1 MKLIDLLKIELPKR
15 GGWPE
20 GAHGAVQD
28 KSGQIWF
35 YENGKPYF
43 TGVVWGAD
51 PDSHDFDW
59 INWGLRLARSDDYG
73 TEIVTREQYEAAIS
87 VQQLIPT
94 GRCTASVEQCI
105 AAGWTVEQL
114 VEQGYFR
121 VVKPV
126 EELPDQAVTVRIK
139 IVENTKK
146 HYTTTKCSEGEMI
159 ALTGLKHTA
168 HSFLEKGVQHMKDRA
183 AQRDSEDGERSMKAC
198 VDAFNAMFGHSLTE
212 TQGWQFM
219 VLLKMARSRNKFNP
233 DDYEDGAAYTGLAGE
248 AHSNEKK

>member
-1 MKLIDLLKIELPKR
+1 MKLIELLKIELPKR

-20 GAHGAVQD
+20 GATIAWQSEIDGE
-28 KSGQIWF
+28 I
-35 YENGKPYF
+35 YF
-43 TGVVWGAD
+43 CGDEGSRVKYSKLWLGWSSD
-51 PDSHDFDW
+51 RGFDA
-59 INWGLRLARSDDYG
+59 G
-73 TEIVTREQYEAAIS
+73 VTREQYEAEIS
-87 VQQLIPT
+87 KPSQLDAFNLIST
-94 GRCTASVEQCI
+94 GKSSRCLEHFI
-105 AAGWTVEQL
+105 RAGWTESQL
-114 VEQGYFR
+114 IEAGYFR

-159 ALTGLKHTA
+159 ALTGKKHTA

-219 VLLKMARSRNKFNP
+219 VLLKMARSRNEFNP

>member
-20 GAHGAVQD
+20 GANYIACD
-28 KSGQIWF
+28 KDGQVDSYRYI
-35 YENGKPYF
+35 P
-43 TGVVWGAD
+43 V
-51 PDSHDFDW
+51 PDSTGLNWKCSSGEGFLSQCIVPACSCSDW
-59 INWGLRLARSDDYG
+59 DSSI
-73 TEIVTREQYEAAIS
+73 ITREQYEAS
-87 VQQLIPT
+87 VASETSPT
-94 GRCTASVEQCI
+94 S
-105 AAGWTVEQL
+105 
-114 VEQGYFR
+114 
-121 VVKPV
+121 
-126 EELPDQAVTVRIK
+126 
-139 IVENTKK
+139 
-146 HYTTTKCSEGEMI
+146 HS
-159 ALTGLKHTA
+159 A